1 MTPKDPNKAFHYLSE
16 AAKGGSSHAQL
27 DLALLYHFGYPGVPV
42 DKVKAVEFYKAS
54 ADQGYPQ
61 AQLNLGAMYSKGEG
75 GLKKNVA
82 EARRLYEL
90 ASKGDDL
97 PTKAIAKKNLAAL
110 DWNEAH
116 GFKN

>member
-1 MTPKDPNKAFHYLSE
+1 MKTVRSRLLWGNTVRILGLIAAWLASLFFLLLSGLAGLSAMFVGGFG
-16 AAKGGSSHAQL
+16 AAA
-27 DLALLYHFGYPGVPV
+27 A
-42 DKVKAVEFYKAS
+42 A
-54 ADQGYPQ
+54 QGYPQ